1 MIMVSKFELV
11 VGYGGGS
18 SASKNDLVGHFFKFR
33 FHSSKVSSGKSMD
46 AIEAELES
54 ELAAI
59 GNVVAHYDASLAEAE
74 SIRLTTRRHLMPM

>member
-1 MIMVSKFELV
+1 MVEALQLRKMTLWAIFSN
-11 VGYGGGS
+11 
-18 SASKNDLVGHFFKFR
+18 SAFTPPNR
-33 FHSSKVSSGKSMD
+33 PVSSGKSMD